1 MSTREKLKELKIIIF
16 FFRFLL
22 VLILVSIVSCQP
34 SPSSLPKVQSQV
46 DEQPKGRIDTQL
58 VLNNAILEQSNKQ
71 DNTVWKIKA
80 NTITYSE
87 DQKTAILDDVV
98 GNLLQDKQI
107 IFRISAKQG
116 EVKDNGNIIVLKQ
129 DIVAQDPRNDSI
141 IKSDA
146 VEWQPQ
152 KNLLWIKSGLQ
163 GINANLNVTA
173 QTGRYFTNTES
184 LSIEGDVVATTEQ
197 PPLQLTSNH
206 LTWDIAQNKV
216 ISPETVTIV
225 RYNQTKVTD
234 RLVSDRAE
242 LDLTTNIATLTKNIE
257 LVSLQ
262 PELQAATESLIWNY
276 QSRSGRSDKPIQI
289 LDHERKIS
297 LTGNQGSFDFEQQ
310 IAKLEKGVKGINQQN
325 PSELYAHQLTWQ
337 IDTKKLEA
345 TGNVIYQQT
354 DPSARLTGEKAV
366 GILSDNNI
374 VVTSNG
380 KKPVTSIIENR

>member
-1 MSTREKLKELKIIIF
+1 MLTRKKLKELKIIIL

-22 VLILVSIVSCQP
+22 VLTFVTLISCQS
-34 SPSSLPKVQSQV
+34 SPPKVQSQV
-46 DEQPKGRIDTQL
+46 DEKPKSRIDTQL
-58 VLNNAILEQSNKQ
+58 VLNNAILEQSNKL

-80 NTITYSE
+80 DTITYSE
-87 DQKTAILDDVV
+87 DQKIATLDAVI

-129 DIVAQDPRNDSI
+129 DIVAQDPRNSSI

-146 VEWQPQ
+146 VEWQPR
-152 KNLLWIKSGLQ
+152 KNLLKIESGLQ
-163 GINANLNVTA
+163 GLNSSLNITA
-173 QTGRYFTNTES
+173 KTGKYFTNTES

-197 PPLQLTSNH
+197 PPLQLTSDR
-206 LTWDIAQNKV
+206 LTWDIAQNKIV
-216 ISPETVTIV
+216 SPEKVKIV
-225 RYNQTKVTD
+225 RYNQAKVTD

-242 LDLTTNIATLTKNIE
+242 LNLTTNIATLTKNIE

-262 PELQAATESLIWNY
+262 PKLQAATESLTWNY

-289 LDHERKIS
+289 LDQERQIS
-297 LTGNQGSFDFEQQ
+297 LTGNQGSFDLEQQ
-310 IAKLEKGVKGINQQN
+310 IAKLEGGTKGINQQN
-325 PSELYAHQLTWQ
+325 SSELYASKLTWQ
-337 IDTKKLEA
+337 IDTEKLEA
-345 TGNVIYQQT
+345 EGNVIYQQT
-354 DPSARLTGEKAV
+354 DPPARSTGEKAV

-380 KKPVTSIIENR
+380 KKQVTSIIEDR